1 MSRTYR
7 WKNLGEKNFQKWAGY
22 QYDNNGDLKPEYNH
36 SWRREKYTPLRV
48 EKARARYHAEWKR
61 GIPKGARHPRN
72 KSYRRQERQLLIRI
86 LRGHEQEFAP
96 FKKDTPYYY
105 Y

>member
-22 QYDNNGDLKPEYNH
+22 QYDNNGDLKPEY
-36 SWRREKYTPLRV
+36 RPPQYCERYTHYRV
-48 EKARARYHAEWKR
+48 EEARAHYHAEWKR

-86 LRGHEQEFAP
+86 LRGYEGEFNP
-96 FKKDTPYYY
+96 FKKDAGYYY
-105 Y
+105 W